1 MPKTRPQKVFF
12 SIVMAVLMVYP
23 MELYNLALQEGGLT
37 NGMLWRPLL
46 DLPLMGVLV
55 ILLESLITGPIAR
68 RVMRKHFDPAKD
80 KPIFCTLAV
89 QWMTVTLMCP
99 MMSLAATLIF
109 KQPGWE
115 TPAVFLQTFACNF
128 PAALLWQLFF
138 AGPIC
143 RWLLKLVFR
152 TGKSQNPAG
161 SPKEKAAQ
169 SR

>member
-1 MPKTRPQKVFF
+1 M
-12 SIVMAVLMVYP
+12 
-23 MELYNLALQEGGLT
+23 
-37 NGMLWRPLL
+37 

-138 AGPIC
+138 CRAHLPLAVETGVPHREKPESCRSPQGKGGPIPVKKEIPPV
-143 RWLLKLVFR
+143 LQR
-152 TGKSQNPAG
+152 TVSFCVSQDFFGFPFVPDSSKTG
-161 SPKEKAAQ
+161 P
-169 SR
+169 SRR

>member
-23 MELYNLALQEGGLT
+23 MELYNLALQEGGLS

-46 DLPLMGVLV
+46 YLPLMGVLV
-55 ILLESLITGPIAR
+55 ILLESLIAGPIAR

-115 TPAVFLQTFACNF
+115 TPAVFCRPLPVISRRPCCGSCFL
-128 PAALLWQLFF
+128 PGPSAA
-138 AGPIC
+138 GC
-143 RWLLKLVFR
+143 
-152 TGKSQNPAG
+152 
-161 SPKEKAAQ
+161 
-169 SR
+169 

>member
-23 MELYNLALQEGGLT
+23 MELYNLALQEGGLS

-55 ILLESLITGPIAR
+55 ILLESLI
-68 RVMRKHFDPAKD
+68 
-80 KPIFCTLAV
+80 
-89 QWMTVTLMCP
+89 
-99 MMSLAATLIF
+99 
-109 KQPGWE
+109 
-115 TPAVFLQTFACNF
+115 
-128 PAALLWQLFF
+128 

-161 SPKEKAAQ
+161 PPKEKAAQ